1 MARDGDSPE
10 ERSVRRLF
18 IPGSLANTVTLTGS
32 DAHHLGYTL
41 RARVGERC
49 VVVDAERQ
57 VAAMEIVGFTADT
70 VTLRLVEKLAADTEP
85 PIRLT
90 LVVCLLKSD
99 NMEFV
104 VQKAVELGATK
115 VQPLESENCVAR
127 YDEKKA
133 AARRE
138 RWQRIADEA
147 AKQCGRTALL
157 TVAPILPFGEWIT
170 ARPAED
176 GAAFFCYEK
185 EQDATLG
192 AFLSGTQSDAYTA
205 LIGPEWGFAPA
216 ESEAA
221 IRAGVAAVT
230 LGPRILRAETAAVA
244 AMTIVQHV
252 KGDLG
257 NMPSPLGALCAGV
270 QWTPREVAAEG

>member
-10 ERSVRRLF
+10 GRSVRRLF
-18 IPGSLANTVTLTGS
+18 IPGSLADTVTLTGN

-85 PIRLT
+85 PIQLT
-90 LVVCLLKSD
+90 LAVCLLKAD
-99 NMEFV
+99 KMEFV
-104 VQKAVELGATK
+104 VQKAVELGATA

-157 TVAPILPFGEWIT
+157 TVAPILPFGEWIAT
-170 ARPAED
+170 RSDKNAKDDAT
-176 GAAFFCYEK
+176 FFCYEK
-185 EQDATLG
+185 EQEKTLG
-192 AFLSGTQSDAYTA
+192 AWLSETQAEAYTA
-205 LIGPEWGFAPA
+205 LIGPEGGFAPA
-216 ESEAA
+216 EAEAA
-221 IRAGVAAVT
+221 IHAGVTAVT
-230 LGPRILRAETAAVA
+230 LGPRILRAETAAA
-244 AMTIVQHV
+244 AALTIVQHV

-257 NMPSPLGALCAGV
+257 NKS
-270 QWTPREVAAEG
+270 

>member
-18 IPGSLANTVTLTGS
+18 IPGKLADTVTLSGN

-49 VVVDAERQ
+49 VVVDSERQ
-57 VAAMEIVGFTADT
+57 IASMEITGFTADT
-70 VTLRLVEKLAADTEP
+70 ITLRLVERLEADTEP

-90 LVVCLLKSD
+90 LAVCLLKSD
-99 NMEFV
+99 KMEFV
-104 VQKAVELGATK
+104 VQKAVELGAAK
-115 VQPLESENCVAR
+115 VQPIESENCVAR
-127 YDEKKA
+127 YDGKKVE
-133 AARRE
+133 ARRE

-157 TVAPILPFGEWIT
+157 TVTPILSLGDWLT
-170 ARPAED
+170 KRPPED
-176 GAAFFCYEK
+176 GAAFFCYEAEEK
-185 EQDATLG
+185 NTLG
-192 AFLSGTQSDAYTA
+192 VWLAGQNGDAYTA
-205 LIGPEWGFAPA
+205 LIGPEGGFTPA
-216 ESEAA
+216 EAKQA
-221 IRAGVAAVT
+221 KAAGVFAVT

-244 AMTIVQHV
+244 TLAIVQHI

-257 NMPSPLGALCAGV
+257 NE
-270 QWTPREVAAEG
+270 TR